1 MGGNTSQAPTGYQP
15 AQQAQADQ
23 SFQTGAQSLAN
34 TGSQLSGAVDPA
46 FQQITNNVTNNPYY
60 TSAMAGAT
68 TAANTANTQVA
79 PQQLASA
86 SQLQGLSQG
95 AGSLAQT
102 NSQIPLSYTGITS
115 NPELM
120 AGLQTL
126 ATAYDPQQTLYN
138 QQYQQQMD
146 QQNAI
151 NAMNGVAG
159 SPYAAGV
166 SGQANQNFNTNWQN
180 NQLQRQVTGLSAYD
194 SAASTAAQNI
204 TALTG
209 ASTNNYSTL
218 ANTAG
223 TTATDAS
230 NLGIAGL
237 NTQASAAQL
246 PYDLYNQQQ
255 QAELAALGSQ
265 VQGTNAAAATTQQSV
280 ADQGTYLGIGQQANS
295 NAIQATQA
303 DNQAAQA
310 SSAGFGNLF
319 GSLTHMFSF
328 TPISL

>member
-34 TGSQLSGAVDPA
+34 TGSQLSSQVAPA
-46 FQQITNNVTNNPYY
+46 FAQISSNVANNPFYNQAQ
-60 TSAMAGAT
+60 SGAQA
-68 TAANTANTQVA
+68 AANTANTQVA
-79 PQQLASA
+79 PQQLAAA

-95 AGSLAQT
+95 AGALGQT

-115 NPELM
+115 NPQLM

-180 NQLQRQVTGLSAYD
+180 NQLQRQVTGLGAYD
-194 SAASTAAQNI
+194 SAASAAAQNI
-204 TALTG
+204 AALTG

-218 ANTAG
+218 ANTAA

-246 PYDLYNQQQ
+246 PYDLYLQQQ
-255 QAELAALGSQ
+255 QAQEAALGSQ
-265 VQGTNAAAATTQQSV
+265 VSGTNAAAATTQESV
-280 ADQGTYLGIGQQANS
+280 ADQGTYLAQGTSANNS
-295 NAIQATQA
+295 AIQATSA
-303 DNQAAQA
+303 NNQAAQA
-310 SSAGFGNLF
+310 SAAGFGQLF
-319 GSLTHMFSF
+319 GDITSMFMF
-328 TPISL
+328 A

>member
-46 FQQITNNVTNNPYY
+46 FQQITSNVTNNPYY

-115 NPELM
+115 NPQLM

-180 NQLQRQVTGLSAYD
+180 NQLQRQVTGLGAYD

-204 TALTG
+204 AALTG

-246 PYDLYNQQQ
+246 PYDLYLQQQ
-255 QAELAALGSQ
+255 QAQESALGSQ
-265 VQGTNAAAATTQQSV
+265 VQGTDAAGALTQQGV
-280 ADQGTYLGIGQQANS
+280 ADQGTYLNTGIAANNS
-295 NAIQATQA
+295 AINATQA
-303 DNQAAQA
+303 NNQAAQA
-310 SSAGFGNLF
+310 SAAGFGNLF
-319 GSLTHMFSF
+319 GSLTSMFSF
-328 TPISL
+328 GGL